1 MAVPKSSESETERAI
16 KITQPS
22 EEASSSC
29 QAVSN
34 SSEAEKKI
42 RSNYHIKNCL
52 RDMRTVRHV
61 ELSTGTWNFLM
72 WTGTIV
78 ILPTPI

>member
-1 MAVPKSSESETERAI
+1 MVVPRSSESETERAI

-22 EEASSSC
+22 EEAASSC

-42 RSNYHIKNCL
+42 RSNYHIKNRL
-52 RDMRTVRHV
+52 TDM
-61 ELSTGTWNFLM
+61 
-72 WTGTIV
+72 
-78 ILPTPI
+78 

>member
-1 MAVPKSSESETERAI
+1 MAVPRSSESETERAI

-22 EEASSSC
+22 EEAASSC

-42 RSNYHIKNCL
+42 RSNYHIKNRL
-52 RDMRTVRHV
+52 TDM
-61 ELSTGTWNFLM
+61 
-72 WTGTIV
+72 
-78 ILPTPI
+78 